1 VYILAMAEENPNIDK
16 AVDYEED
23 NPIEQVTQEVNV
35 DADGIEESDFV
46 ELADGSAETM
56 DDEPRTEAPFNANL
70 AEYVDDQDLQM
81 VSSEIM
87 DSYYNDKASRE
98 DWEQAYVKGL
108 DLLGFKE
115 EVKTEPFRGASG
127 VVHPMLAESAVQ
139 FQAQAYKE
147 MLPAGGP
154 VKTQIVGAVTNE
166 SEDQAQRVQDF
177 MNYQITYAMKD
188 FDPELDQLLFYL
200 PLAGSAFKKIYY
212 DDMMERAVAKF
223 VPAED
228 LVVPYGASSLE
239 TCERIVHIVKMS
251 ENQVKKSQ
259 VTGFY
264 REVPIR
270 ASDAD
275 DNDDIQSKYDQLEGS
290 EKVLSDQ
297 VTLLECHVEL
307 DLPGFE
313 DVDVAGESTGLKLPY
328 VVTIDEGTGNVLS
341 IYRNYQELDPLRR
354 RKDYF
359 VHYKFLP
366 GLGFYGF
373 GMIHMIGGL
382 SRAASVALRQLLDA
396 GTLSNLPAGF
406 KQRGLRIRDDKKAL
420 TPGEF
425 RDVDAPGG
433 DLRGALMPL
442 PYKEPSATLYSLLG
456 FIVEAGSRFAAVADQ
471 KIGEGSQANPVG
483 TTVALLERG
492 AKIMSAI
499 HKRLHYAQKLEF
511 NLLADVFKSYLPPE
525 YPYNI
530 VGGNRMIKQMDFDDR
545 VDILPVSDPN
555 IFSMAQRVTLAQ
567 TQLQL
572 AQSNPQIHNQYE
584 AYKRMYEALGVQNI
598 EQILPPPMQPMPL
611 DPAVENSMSIKGS
624 PFQAYPQ
631 QDHEAH
637 IDAHRAFMSTVLVK
651 SLPQAMAALQ
661 GHISEHI
668 SLLAQQQVQM
678 EYQQQIQQLQ
688 QQAAVVGPQQ
698 IQMAQQQLMMEI
710 EKATAVRIAQIT
722 NDLLAEEQEA
732 VASNED
738 PLVDLKS
745 RELDIKEQQVMNKA
759 KTDDERTE
767 LDKMKLAS
775 KIQTDK
781 ERIETQEDIAQL
793 RANVQYEKME
803 RNDKKR

>member
-1 VYILAMAEENPNIDK
+1 MAETDLTKVDK
-16 AVDYEED
+16 ALAYDDNE

-35 DADGIEESDFV
+35 DAEGLEEKDFI
-46 ELADGSAETM
+46 ELADGSMESV
-56 DDEPRTEAPFNANL
+56 EEELPTEAPFDANL
-70 AEYVDDQDLQM
+70 AEYMDDQDLQ
-81 VSSEIM
+81 SIGIEILEN
-87 DSYYNDKASRE
+87 YYNDRASRE
-98 DWEQAYVKGL
+98 DWEQSYVKGL

-115 EVKTEPFRGASG
+115 EQKTEPFRGASG

-147 MLPAGGP
+147 LLPAGGP

-166 SEDQAQRVQDF
+166 TEDQAQRVQDF
-177 MNYQITYAMKD
+177 MNYQVTYVMKD
-188 FDPELDQLLFYL
+188 YDPELDQLLFYL
-200 PLAGSAFKKIYY
+200 PLAGSAFKKVYY
-212 DDMMERAVAKF
+212 DEMLERAVAKF

-239 TCERIVHIVKMS
+239 NCERIVHVVKMS
-251 ENQVKKSQ
+251 ENQVKKQQ
-259 VTGFY
+259 VVGFY

-275 DNDDIQSKYDQLEGS
+275 DNSDIQSKYDQLDGE

-328 VVTIDEGTGNVLS
+328 VVTIDEGTGNILS
-341 IYRNYQELDPLRR
+341 VYRNYKDMDPLRR

-382 SRAASVALRQLLDA
+382 SRAATVALRQLLDA

-442 PYKEPSATLYSLLG
+442 PYKEPSNTLYSLLG
-456 FIVEAGSRFAAVADQ
+456 FIVQAGTRFAAVADQ

-499 HKRLHYAQKLEF
+499 HKRLHYAQKGEF
-511 NLLADVFKSYLPPE
+511 NLLADVFKTYLPAE
-525 YPYNI
+525 YPYNV
-530 VGGNRMIKQMDFDDR
+530 VGGNRTIKQTDFDDR

-598 EQILPPPMQPMPL
+598 DQILPPPMQPMPL
-611 DPAVENSMSIKGS
+611 DPAVENSMAIKGS

-637 IDAHRAFMSTVLVK
+637 IDAHRAFMSTVLIK
-651 SLPQAMAALQ
+651 SIPQAMALLQ

-668 SLLAQQQVQM
+668 SMLAQQQVQM
-678 EYQQQIQQLQ
+678 EYQQQLQQLQ
-688 QQAAVVGPQQ
+688 QQAAMLGPQQ
-698 IQMAQQQLMMEI
+698 VQMAQQQLMNEMQ
-710 EKATAVRIAQIT
+710 KAIAVRVAQIT
-722 NDLLAEEQEA
+722 NDLVKEEQEA
-732 VASNED
+732 MADNED
-738 PLVDLKS
+738 PLVELKE
-745 RELDIKEQQVMNKA
+745 RELDIREKQAMSKAMN
-759 KTDDERTE
+759 DQERTE
-767 LDKMKLAS
+767 LDKVKLAS
-775 KIQTDK
+775 KISTDK
-781 ERIETQEDIAQL
+781 ERIESQEDIAQL
-793 RANVQYEKME
+793 RANVQYEKMD